1 MISSNGHSQRRFIVT
16 LRVLALVAAIPI
28 IGLREELSSD
38 LGIVCLT
45 TFFYLIPYVLVT
57 IAPVQWM
64 SQQIGLAVGYSLSMF
79 AALVAY
85 LVARSFGFPT
95 TVAPVSVYKCALVL
109 NAMLFVVG
117 LIMWIVQEGAPPSV
131 FEGGDFSSAFFKSQ
145 IRDEAGMGNLGSLLV
160 HKLRGRHGLLQ
171 TRDNPL
177 RRGTHLASA
186 VARLPFWLHVQKSV

>member
-117 LIMWIVQEGAPPSV
+117 LIMWIVQRKAAHARAFLLLTVGLAYPFIV
-131 FEGGDFSSAFFKSQ
+131 FFF
-145 IRDEAGMGNLGSLLV
+145 IL
-160 HKLRGRHGLLQ
+160 
-171 TRDNPL
+171 
-177 RRGTHLASA
+177 A
-186 VARLPFWLHVQKSV
+186 VAARFYR